1 MIYTEEELKE
11 LKEVMEEV
19 NKSSF
24 LPESQLSYIWNN
36 HVKIQGKPERQP
48 CSCGS
53 AAKHWKK
60 AMNTINTYLSSLESK
75 TD

>member
-19 NKSSF
+19 NKSAF
-24 LPESQLSYIWNN
+24 LPESQLSYIWSN
-36 HVKIQGKPERQP
+36 HVLISGTKERMP
-48 CSCGS
+48 CSCNS

-60 AMNTINTYLSSLESK
+60 AINTINEYLSSIESK

>member
-1 MIYTEEELKE
+1 MYNELELKE

-24 LPESQLSYIWNN
+24 LPESQLSYIWSH
-36 HVKIQGKPERQP
+36 HVLISGRKEPMP
-48 CSCGS
+48 CSCNS

-60 AMNTINTYLSSLESK
+60 AINTINEYLSSLDTK
-75 TD
+75 TN